1 MTQPAPAPASTS
13 PVIVRRP
20 HPSGMEGVRLSA
32 KEVAERIGRD
42 MRDEAVMKWSRRT
55 IAEANLP
62 GPRGRPDPTAIV
74 QCLFAAIKKI
84 VAFVKDPLGTE
95 LMVASRHLLCLDEF
109 CVRAGDCDD
118 QLIVM
123 GACTMSV
130 GIPVRLRIRRYK
142 GQEQAHITML
152 YDSNRKLGGPWICID
167 PSLDDGVCS
176 NAPCV
181 EEFTIDVNP
190 GDGQLM
196 FIGIGDPPEGD
207 FDGDLGDT
215 SEAGSL
221 PPDQAAAWL
230 AQVGIA
236 RDSLRAS
243 AADLRTMY
251 AAFQAV
257 RSDLGIAPFDALPT
271 GDAAP
276 PGGLSNLNYYS
287 QSGVWTSGAANDQ
300 AKLLAAADFI
310 ASTLDDAIAG
320 TRPLSFNAGD
330 VFVGTLPGDP
340 YRVLMQTPAGGSGP
354 VPTLLDAQGTVE
366 GTLGFVQFLIGAA
379 VVAVVSLAASY
390 AIGKLADYLAQK
402 HHDEALAEISNNQTQ
417 LIAAGKETP
426 EQAQAL
432 SKAMT
437 DFAAASIVP
446 KPPAP
451 SFFAGWGGALTAAA
465 GGVALGIAADKLFDR
480 FLRSRA
486 A

>member
-1 MTQPAPAPASTS
+1 MTQPAPASRSTP

-32 KEVAERIGRD
+32 QEVATRIGRD

-74 QCLFAAIKKI
+74 NALFAAIKKI

-95 LMVASRHLLCLDEF
+95 LMFASRHLLCLDEF

-118 QLIVM
+118 QLIVL

-167 PSLDDGVCS
+167 PSLDSGACS

-190 GDGQLM
+190 GDGELM

-207 FDGDLGDT
+207 FDGDLLGDT
-215 SEAGSL
+215 SETGVL
-221 PPDQAAAWL
+221 PPAQAAGWL

-251 AAFQAV
+251 GAMQAV

-271 GDAAP
+271 GDASP
-276 PGGLSNLNYYS
+276 PGGLSNLNYYA
-287 QSGVWTSGAANDQ
+287 QSGIWTAAAANDQ

-310 ASTLDDAIAG
+310 AGTLDDAIAG
-320 TRPLSFNAGD
+320 TRTLSFNAGD

-340 YRVLMQTPAGGSGP
+340 YRVLMQTPPGGTGP
-354 VPTLLDAQGTVE
+354 VPTILDAQGNVE

-402 HHDEALAEISNNQTQ
+402 HHDEALAEISANQTQ

-432 SKAMT
+432 NKAMT

-446 KPPAP
+446 STTP
-451 SFFAGWGGALTAAA
+451 SFFSGWGGVLTAAV
-465 GGVALGIAADKLFDR
+465 GGVALGVAADKLLER
-480 FLRSRA
+480 LLRSRA